1 MRPNL
6 SFEQA
11 PPLDVPLRF
20 FASACLFGLLTA
32 LLLIWA
38 PGEDAG
44 GGFGHR
50 WSPPVLAATHLVTT
64 GFMLHIMLGAL
75 FQLTPVAV
83 GANVWRPRLVATWT
97 HLFACLATL
106 VLSGAFLW
114 GTAGYA
120 LATVLFVLALVPCI
134 VALLAALMR
143 SGAHGEMRSALWLAL
158 LALAFTVALGALL
171 ALVRGGQAAVGWSLF
186 TPLHIF
192 AGWLGWGL
200 VLLAGVSYQVVPM
213 FQITPPYPQRFR
225 SLFVPAVIA
234 LLVLA
239 TVAHGLLDSAPLVAV
254 WLARAATLGGCA
266 AVVTWAV
273 VTWRLQNRRR
283 RARMDVSLRLWRLSL
298 ASFAGAAVL
307 AALLEFVWL
316 PPATAVSL
324 GVLVLIGGFV
334 SVMSAMLYK
343 IVPFLIWLHLQKL
356 GAAPLTMYE
365 IISEPAMR
373 RHAIAH
379 AVALLL
385 GLLLPWWPAL
395 QVPTGLA
402 ALLAFALLG
411 GNLAQ
416 AVWRYQRARRGMAAE
431 A

>member
-20 FASACLFGLLTA
+20 FASACLFGLLAA
-32 LLLIWA
+32 LLLILA
-38 PGEDAG
+38 PGEAAG

-83 GANVWRPRLVATWT
+83 GANVWRPRWVATWT
-97 HLFACLATL
+97 HLLACLATL

-114 GTAGYA
+114 GTGYA
-120 LATVLFVLALVPCI
+120 FASLLFALALVPCI
-134 VALLAALMR
+134 AVLLAALVR
-143 SGAHGEMRSALWLAL
+143 SGAHGEMRTALWLAL
-158 LALAFTVALGALL
+158 LALAFTVALGVLL

-225 SLFVPAVIA
+225 SLFVPALVA
-234 LLVLA
+234 LLILA
-239 TVAHGLLDSAPLVAV
+239 SLAHGLLDSAPHIAA
-254 WLARAATLGGCA
+254 WLARIATLGGCA
-266 AVVTWAV
+266 ATVAWAV
-273 VTWRLQNRRR
+273 ITWRLQNQRR

-298 ASFAGAAVL
+298 VSFAVAALLV
-307 AALLEFVWL
+307 ALLEFVWL

-324 GVLVLIGGFV
+324 GVLVLFGGFV

-385 GLLLPWWPAL
+385 GLLLPWWSAL

-402 ALLAFALLG
+402 MLIAFALLSF
-411 GNLAQ
+411 NLAQ
-416 AVWRYQRARRGMAAE
+416 AVWRYWRARRRTVAE
-431 A
+431 V

>member
-1 MRPNL
+1 
-6 SFEQA
+6 
-11 PPLDVPLRF
+11 
-20 FASACLFGLLTA
+20 
-32 LLLIWA
+32 
-38 PGEDAG
+38 
-44 GGFGHR
+44 
-50 WSPPVLAATHLVTT
+50 
-64 GFMLHIMLGAL
+64 
-75 FQLTPVAV
+75 
-83 GANVWRPRLVATWT
+83 
-97 HLFACLATL
+97 
-106 VLSGAFLW
+106 
-114 GTAGYA
+114 
-120 LATVLFVLALVPCI
+120 
-134 VALLAALMR
+134 
-143 SGAHGEMRSALWLAL
+143 
-158 LALAFTVALGALL
+158 
-171 ALVRGGQAAVGWSLF
+171 
-186 TPLHIF
+186 
-192 AGWLGWGL
+192 
-200 VLLAGVSYQVVPM
+200 M

-324 GVLVLIGGFV
+324 GVLGLIGGFA